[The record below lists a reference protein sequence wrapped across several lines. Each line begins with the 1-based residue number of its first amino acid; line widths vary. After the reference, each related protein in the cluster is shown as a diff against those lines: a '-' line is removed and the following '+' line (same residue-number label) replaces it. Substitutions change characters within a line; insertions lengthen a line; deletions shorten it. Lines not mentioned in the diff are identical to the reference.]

1 MINEPS
7 KVTEYRINLNKPVV
21 FPCTNNKHTE
31 KEIMNSIPST
41 IASKKL
47 KYLSVNLIK
56 EVMGF
61 YNENIKHVLKTLE
74 KGTRKWEDI
83 QCS

>member
-1 MINEPS
+1 MFIRKVLEMINQPS
-7 KVTEYRINLNKPVV
+7 NVTEYRINLNNPVV

-56 EVMGF
+56 EVIGF
-61 YNENIKHVLKTLE
+61 YDETDKML
-74 KGTRKWEDI
+74 
-83 QCS
+83 

>member
-1 MINEPS
+1 M
-7 KVTEYRINLNKPVV
+7 TEYRINLNKPVV

-31 KEIMNSIPST
+31 KEIRNSIPST

-47 KYLSVNLIK
+47 KYLSINLIK

-61 YNENIKHVLKTLE
+61 NDENV
-74 KGTRKWEDI
+74 
-83 QCS
+83 

>member
-1 MINEPS
+1 MINQPS
-7 KVTEYRINLNKPVV
+7 NVTEYKINLYKPIV

-47 KYLSVNLIK
+47 KYLSVNLSK

-61 YNENIKHVLKTLE
+61 YDENIKHVLKNLE